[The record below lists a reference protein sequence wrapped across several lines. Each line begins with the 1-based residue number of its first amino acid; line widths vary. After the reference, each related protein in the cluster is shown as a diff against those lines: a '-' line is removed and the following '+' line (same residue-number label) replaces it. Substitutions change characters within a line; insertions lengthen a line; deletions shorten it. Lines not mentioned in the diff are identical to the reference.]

1 MIKLIQYQLG
11 YNAAAKLCATAQEM
25 MDTLLQLK
33 Q

>member
-11 YNAAAKLCATAQEM
+11 YNAAGKLCATVQEM
-25 MDTLLQLK
+25 INTLMQIK